1 MMRMD
6 AFKYQCLQSHK
17 CMQQIAWVVVSWLY
31 CSAND
36 NLLMPPS
43 FHWPQVIHRDLKPAN
58 ILLTEEGVV
67 KLCDFGFARSL
78 RPSETANYT
87 QYVVTRWYRPPEL
100 LVGGAYGT
108 PVGELGLLVEPVVAT
123 HPRNLIAVTRTVM
136 ISVEQLFLP
145 YFPVGTHD
153 PLQTS
158 GPSAASSAS
167 WRRATRSS
175 LGLTQLNS
183 SASSCVR
190 RDPSRYGRCSSWGR
204 WRMKWRG

>member
-1 MMRMD
+1 MRMD

-108 PVGELGLLVEPVVAT
+108 PVGECGLAGGVCCCDP
-123 HPRNLIAVTRTVM
+123 P
-136 ISVEQLFLP
+136 Q
-145 YFPVGTHD
+145 GT
-153 PLQTS
+153 
-158 GPSAASSAS
+158 
-167 WRRATRSS
+167 
-175 LGLTQLNS
+175 
-183 SASSCVR
+183 
-190 RDPSRYGRCSSWGR
+190 
-204 WRMKWRG
+204 